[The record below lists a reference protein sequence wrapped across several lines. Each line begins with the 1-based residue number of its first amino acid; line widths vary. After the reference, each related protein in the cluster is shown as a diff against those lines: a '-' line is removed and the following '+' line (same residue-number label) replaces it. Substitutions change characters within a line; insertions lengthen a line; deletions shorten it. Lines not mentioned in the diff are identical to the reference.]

1 MAIIKLTE
9 ACYVREKGLKR
20 ILGFYN
26 KKSFFE
32 TTGAYFREAYAE
44 DINGK
49 RIRCA
54 IFNNRYVKETPEEI
68 LELIK
73 EAEKWEKEWICFIL
87 FRFIFG
93 KGAFSQIIKQKIL
106 FCICLKYIN
115 AGVLSAL

>member
-9 ACYVREKGLKR
+9 ACYIREKGLKR

-49 RIRCA
+49 RMKCA
-54 IFNNRYVKETPEEI
+54 IFNNKYVRETPEEI
-68 LELIK
+68 LSLIK
-73 EAEKWEKEWICFIL
+73 EAEN
-87 FRFIFG
+87 G
-93 KGAFSQIIKQKIL
+93 KQD
-106 FCICLKYIN
+106 
-115 AGVLSAL
+115 